1 MNLHEE
7 FASVKA
13 EASTVI
19 EKAKSENRDLTG
31 EEREANEK
39 RFARLDSIKAMVA
52 DENRLA
58 GAAIEQY
65 SAAVKSQLA
74 GGMTGEPTAKA
85 DAAIVREM
93 YGRKAHVKA
102 IEDYIRFGTVP
113 QNREEF
119 AITTSTGSGVLLP
132 KDVAPIVT
140 IRRIFNPIFAALAA
154 YGLKPLLTQGTET
167 ISIPLFDDSAVDGA
181 LTSEG
186 ATSETTG
193 PGDPSAA
200 NGDGGVAGIQL
211 AAKLFDS
218 GVVWNSNTQLSAI
231 TYDLLGYLN
240 PMLDK
245 RIDHKQSVAWCA
257 QVGTN
262 ATAYVGS
269 SPTGITYADLV
280 GWTHALKPEYRADG
294 CFVINDG
301 LLQAIETLVDT
312 LGRPLYRQSIAD
324 NVPDTLMGYPV
335 FVTDQ
340 FATPAANAKSGM
352 FASAEALK
360 VRVVENKRLVRYANI
375 PTHPD
380 QVGLQEFVNADFG
393 FIPQGVRTFKH
404 AAS

>member
-1 MNLHEE
+1 MLGGNPVNNKEE
-7 FASVKA
+7 FDALKN
-13 EASTVI
+13 EAHAVI
-19 EKAKSENRDLTG
+19 EKAKTEKRDLTDA
-31 EEREANEK
+31 ERADNET
-39 RFARLDSIKAMVA
+39 RFARLEAIKKLND
-52 DENRLA
+52 DEKRLA
-58 GAAIEQY
+58 GLHAVELFGAMASTGADPKAKVEMAAN
-65 SAAVKSQLA
+65 K
-74 GGMTGEPTAKA
+74 TG
-85 DAAIVREM
+85 RE
-93 YGRKAHVKA
+93 ALVKA
-102 IEDYIRFGTVP
+102 VEHYIRTGDRSTYDT
-113 QNREEF
+113 F

-132 KDVAPIVT
+132 KSVAPPVT

-154 YGLKPLLTQGTET
+154 YGYTPLLTQGTET
-167 ISIPLFDDSAVDGA
+167 ISVPVFDDSAVDA
-181 LTSEG
+181 VTTTEG

-200 NGDGGVAGIQL
+200 NGDAGVAGIQL
-211 AAKLFDS
+211 GASLFDS

-245 RIDHKQSVAWCA
+245 RIDHKQATKWCA
-257 QVGTN
+257 QVVTN

-269 SPTGITYADLV
+269 APTGIVYTDLT
-280 GWTHALKPEYRADG
+280 GWVHALKPEYRVDG
-294 CFVINDG
+294 VFIINDS
-301 LLQAIETLVDT
+301 LLQSVENLVDT

-340 FATPAANAKSGM
+340 FHVPAANQISGM

-393 FIPQGVRTFKH
+393 FVPQGVRTFKH